1 MKRNI
6 FASVRSLFGAPKT
19 YVNARKTDHLLLKD
33 LTHYLT
39 IKPFKTYRHTTDRKT
54 FKSF

>member
-19 YVNARKTDHLLLKD
+19 YVNARKTDRLLLKD
-33 LTHYLT
+33 LSHYLA